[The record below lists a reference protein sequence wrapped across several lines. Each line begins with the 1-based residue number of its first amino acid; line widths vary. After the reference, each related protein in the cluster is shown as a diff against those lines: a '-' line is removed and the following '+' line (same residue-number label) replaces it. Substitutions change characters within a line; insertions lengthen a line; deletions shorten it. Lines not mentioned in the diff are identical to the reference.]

1 MVFGIVIAVLSAYL
15 LGNLNGSVCI
25 SALVA
30 GDDVR
35 NHGSG
40 NAGLTNFFR
49 SYGGW
54 STFLVIAVDMLKTV
68 AASFGAGLM
77 LASFGQYELG
87 LVLGAVS
94 VSVGHDFP
102 ALLGF
107 KGGKGILCGFA
118 AALILDWR
126 IALVMLAVFAIAF
139 GITRYVSLG
148 SVLGA
153 ITCAVGFAVIHWGNW
168 PMCIGGMVLGLLAV
182 YMHRGNIARLVRGNE
197 SKVHLIHR
205 DLNKK

>member
-1 MVFGIVIAVLSAYL
+1 MAFSVAIAVLTAYL

-35 NHGSG
+35 SHGSG

-54 STFLVIAVDMLKTV
+54 STFLVILVDMLKTV
-68 AASFGAGLM
+68 AASYGAGLM
-77 LASFGQYELG
+77 LASSGYYEFG
-87 LVLGAVS
+87 LVLGAVA
-94 VSVGHDFP
+94 VSTGHDFP

-107 KGGKGILCGFA
+107 KGGKGILCGFT

-126 IALVMLAVFAIAF
+126 IALVMLAVFAIGF
-139 GITRYVSLG
+139 GISKYVSLG
-148 SVLGA
+148 SILGA
-153 ITCAVGFAVIHWGNW
+153 ITCTLGFGFIHWGNW

-182 YMHRGNIARLVRGNE
+182 YMHRSNIARLVKGTE
-197 SKVHLIHR
+197 SKIYLFHR
-205 DLNKK
+205 DKNK

>member
-1 MVFGIVIAVLSAYL
+1 VWFSILIGVLTGYL

-35 NHGSG
+35 KHGSG

-49 SYGGW
+49 SYGGA
-54 STFLVIAVDMLKTV
+54 STFLVMLVDIIKT
-68 AASFGAGLM
+68 ALACLACSLILQPYGYGREGLM
-77 LASFGQYELG
+77 L
-87 LVLGAVS
+87 GAVA
-94 VSVGHDFP
+94 VSLGHDFP

-107 KGGKGILCGFA
+107 RGGKGILCGFT
-118 AALILDWR
+118 AALVLDWR
-126 IALVMLAVFAIAF
+126 IGLAILAVFVIAF
-139 GITRYVSLG
+139 AITRYVSLG

-153 ITCAVGFAVIHWGNW
+153 VVFSAGFAVLHSDNLYV
-168 PMCIGGMVLGLLAV
+168 MLGGVFLGLLAI
-182 YMHRGNIARLVRGNE
+182 YMHRSNIVRLVKGRE

-205 DLNKK
+205 ELNK